1 MSYNKEKDPIMAS
14 NISYNEIEYYYWTKY
29 SDGISAFKLMYVL
42 KFKAF
47 IN

>member
-1 MSYNKEKDPIMAS
+1 MFS
-14 NISYNEIEYYYWTKY
+14 NIIYNETQKYYWTNW